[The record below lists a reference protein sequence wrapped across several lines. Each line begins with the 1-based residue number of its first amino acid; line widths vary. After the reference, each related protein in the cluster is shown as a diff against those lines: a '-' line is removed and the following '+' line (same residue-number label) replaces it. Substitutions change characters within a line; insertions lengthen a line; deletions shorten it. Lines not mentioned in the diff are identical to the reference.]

1 MNGSLGIY
9 IGDKVIKYAK
19 LSVDNQKRV
28 GVEAVG
34 TKFIASTKEDTI
46 KEILQEV
53 GGANVPVSLNL
64 KNETYENI
72 SLISKLSKSDMAK
85 VIEIEFE
92 DLCEKKGT
100 NAKLFDKRHMIT
112 DQSETEE
119 TTNVLIVR
127 ATKAQVEDIK
137 NSVHASVAGILPTQI
152 TITNLVQPSESNYII
167 LNLEEQTQI
176 ITVIKGKIVKLNTLN
191 LGLSTILEK
200 LSYELNSYSKAYEVC
215 KSLNVYGDSSSESAP
230 EYEKVVEPILQ
241 DIIHRFEAEI
251 IEYRDDLK
259 KIYITG
265 VGPMFANLDKLFE
278 EYFQIRTELLKP
290 HFLSPAS
297 ISGNL
302 AQVLE
307 SNSAISLAY
316 EVIEPAYKFLNF
328 SAQSVS
334 NINVQDKIKD
344 IFSSLKNPVNL
355 KKDSPKKE
363 VKNVGGINPLTG
375 VAAAAVTPMQQTT
388 NLTGGSIFEDPG
400 TVGSELAA
408 DSKILDSNIA
418 EHQEEA
424 NATVAQSEEEE
435 LNLVNDVKKQKK
447 KNRENVPSSGIDS
460 FASFVTNLSIISAC
474 AVITYITVGVF
485 FDKQITS
492 TEKVFLEKTKEIS
505 SSLTEIESDI
515 NYVKQVT
522 GEYEKINTYITDT
535 TSKIENQEIGK
546 FTTYNV
552 AKFLQELMNIIPKNV
567 TLEKISTNENK
578 NVTITAKSPAYAD
591 LGYFISRIKL
601 DGTLKNIQIKNITH
615 GAEIKIEIGGDLP

>member
-1 MNGSLGIY
+1 
-9 IGDKVIKYAK
+9 
-19 LSVDNQKRV
+19 
-28 GVEAVG
+28 
-34 TKFIASTKEDTI
+34 
-46 KEILQEV
+46 
-53 GGANVPVSLNL
+53 
-64 KNETYENI
+64 
-72 SLISKLSKSDMAK
+72 
-85 VIEIEFE
+85 
-92 DLCEKKGT
+92 
-100 NAKLFDKRHMIT
+100 
-112 DQSETEE
+112 
-119 TTNVLIVR
+119 
-127 ATKAQVEDIK
+127 
-137 NSVHASVAGILPTQI
+137 AGILPTQI

-290 HFLSPAS
+290 QFLTPAS
-297 ISGNL
+297 ISANL

-316 EVIEPAYKFLNF
+316 EVIQPSYKFLNF
-328 SAQSVS
+328 STQSVS
-334 NINVQDKIKD
+334 NINVQDRIKD